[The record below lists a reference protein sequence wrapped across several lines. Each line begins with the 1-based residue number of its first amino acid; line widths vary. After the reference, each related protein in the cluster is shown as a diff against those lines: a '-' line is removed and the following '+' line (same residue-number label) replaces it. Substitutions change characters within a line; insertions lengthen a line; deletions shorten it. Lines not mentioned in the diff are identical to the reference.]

1 MSRAE
6 LAGRING
13 WLHRETGKQ
22 FGLDERAIGR
32 WERGTVSVP
41 SGHYRAA
48 LRAVLGVGSDAELG
62 FGSAA
67 QPAEPPAWPAE
78 TTGPPT
84 VDAIRAM
91 VTSVHVADRKLGG
104 GRLYSSVVGYL
115 QREVAQALF
124 APGSSARV
132 YAAAASL
139 TEIAGW
145 MAHDS
150 GRDVDAGGHF
160 DGAYRLALAAG
171 SAALAAN
178 MCASMSHLA
187 SQLGQYQDAL
197 RIADVGLER
206 ASTDGGIARVTAR
219 LHAMRATA
227 LAHHGDRRGCL
238 DALGRAE
245 LALDG
250 SDDHEHAPWSAH
262 FDEGSLAA
270 ESAHALHAI
279 NDLLPAERQARSV
292 LELRCGDRVRARAF
306 GRLTLAGILI
316 DANEPDEAADMGR
329 EVALVAPELSSAR
342 VRTRLGEL
350 AQAVRGTPS
359 SPASTMF
366 LDRMAV
372 LDQGRAPEATP
383 PWPV

>member
-6 LAGRING
+6 LAGRINA
-13 WLHRETGKQ
+13 WLVAETGKQ

-41 SGHYRAA
+41 SAHYRAA
-48 LRAVLGVGSDAELG
+48 LRAVLDAGSDAELG
-62 FGSAA
+62 FGAA
-67 QPAEPPAWPAE
+67 AHPAAPPDRLME
-78 TTGPPT
+78 TAGPPT

-124 APGSSARV
+124 APGSCARV

-150 GRDVDAGGHF
+150 GRDVDARGHF
-160 DGAYRLALAAG
+160 DGAYRLALGAG

-187 SQLGQYQDAL
+187 TQLDQHRDAL
-197 RIADVGLER
+197 RIAEVGLGR
-206 ASTDGGIARVTAR
+206 ASTVGGIARVTAR
-219 LHAMRATA
+219 LHAMRAIA

-250 SDDHEHAPWSAH
+250 SDDHEHASWSAH

-270 ESAHALHAI
+270 ESANALHAI
-279 NDLLPAERQARSV
+279 KDLVPAERQARSV
-292 LELRCGDRVRARAF
+292 LELRSGDRVRARAF
-306 GRLTLAGILI
+306 GRLSLARILI
-316 DANEPDEAADMGR
+316 DAHEPDEAADIGR
-329 EVALVAPELSSAR
+329 GVAIVASGLSSAR
-342 VRTRLGEL
+342 VRAHLGEL
-350 AQAVRGTPS
+350 ALSVRCAPS
-359 SPASTMF
+359 SAASTTF
-366 LDRMAV
+366 LDRVAA
-372 LDQGRAPEATP
+372 LDQGRTPEATP